1 MFCTYYAEDYA
12 VIRIVV
18 IVIVVTIVNATVR
31 VKTVFVRMILLVVS
45 PHATTRPMV
54 KMMCGVSIAKATMH
68 ADVIPLGKR

>member
-1 MFCTYYAEDYA
+1 M
-12 VIRIVV
+12 
-18 IVIVVTIVNATVR
+18 IVVTIVNATVR

-54 KMMCGVSIAKATMH
+54 KMMFGVSIAKETMH

>member
-1 MFCTYYAEDYA
+1 MCTYAEDYA
-12 VIRIVV
+12 VILIVV
-18 IVIVVTIVNATVR
+18 ILIVVTIVNATVR